1 MRFRVFNRIFT
12 AAIVLTIHIVFF
24 TDFEAALKTVSLFKI
39 ARKKTR
45 PTVHFQLCTDVVDFI
60 RVFKRTDR
68 KRRRKPIERVY
79 ARVFICA
86 LHTQFVA
93 SSAPLSAFGFGGK
106 FGIFDYAYRLF
117 EFALVAVRTH
127 EPNAVFD
134 RRRKLR
140 QKSFEF
146 VETPLVFL
154 PRMNIRVV
162 IINRDVEIR
171 REIFDDVGRTRR
183 TACMKKER
191 RFCRKR
197 FRRSICR
204 NMLEDIVKFR
214 LIISL
219 HRFRL

>member
-39 ARKKTR
+39 ACEKTR
-45 PTVHFQLCTDVVDFI
+45 SAGGFEHRTDGVDFI
-60 RVFKRTDR
+60 RVFKRAYR
-68 KRRRKPIERVY
+68 KRRRKPIESVC
-79 ARVFICA
+79 ARVFVC
-86 LHTQFVA
+86 TR
-93 SSAPLSAFGFGGK
+93 
-106 FGIFDYAYRLF
+106 YAHRLF

>member
-39 ARKKTR
+39 ACEKTR
-45 PTVHFQLCTDVVDFI
+45 SAGGFEHRTDGVDFI
-60 RVFKRTDR
+60 RVFKRAYR
-68 KRRRKPIERVY
+68 KRRRKPIESVC
-79 ARVFICA
+79 ARVFVCTRYA
-86 LHTQFVA
+86 QFVA

-106 FGIFDYAYRLF
+106 FGIFGYAYRLF

-162 IINRDVEIR
+162 IINRDVEI
-171 REIFDDVGRTRR
+171 
-183 TACMKKER
+183 
-191 RFCRKR
+191 
-197 FRRSICR
+197 
-204 NMLEDIVKFR
+204 
-214 LIISL
+214 
-219 HRFRL
+219 